1 MILAVAAAVGGMA
14 LSYQQT
20 IQEGKDAA
28 ELAKI
33 QQQQLD
39 AQAKSVDEAG
49 QFESREKR
57 KEGKRAIAS
66 QIAQMSANGGQITG
80 SNLAIVA
87 NTAKVFEG
95 DALFTSGI
103 LNPGSSLIEMKA
115 NLTNTGNVIAHSTE
129 DWLYQQTSNDT
140 LDFNTDTINDL
151 SLGDDDLVI
160 VTLKG
165 NFFVDGIWF
174 IKEDGEV
181 NITAGDSIEVDAINW
196 GGLGGTEIIL
206 RSTIAASTWGLD
218 VNEVSPAVTF
228 VDVKDSD
235 ASAGNNVTAT
245 SSIDSGNNT
254 NWTIS

>member
-95 DALFTSGI
+95 DALVTARNYGMRAMELRNKGELVNWQGQLAKRNARIRATAGLFSGAAMMGMMSGI
-103 LNPGSSLIEMKA
+103 GGGGGSISGFSGKTSVSA
-115 NLTNTGNVIAHSTE
+115 PAFKRFTGGNVR
-129 DWLYQQTSNDT
+129 
-140 LDFNTDTINDL
+140 
-151 SLGDDDLVI
+151 
-160 VTLKG
+160 
-165 NFFVDGIWF
+165 NF
-174 IKEDGEV
+174 
-181 NITAGDSIEVDAINW
+181 
-196 GGLGGTEIIL
+196 
-206 RSTIAASTWGLD
+206 
-218 VNEVSPAVTF
+218 
-228 VDVKDSD
+228 
-235 ASAGNNVTAT
+235 
-245 SSIDSGNNT
+245 
-254 NWTIS
+254 